1 MRPSELKKDLNK
13 SIRINSDVVT
23 ALDQMGYD
31 SIQKFLDEKLDESL
45 TIEIVNNS
53 NIFIENE

>member
-13 SIRINSDVVT
+13 SIRINSDVIT